1 MENKS
6 RRDEKCAKQAERINC
21 SWQHAGGADY
31 WDDYVP
37 RGFKGD
43 LRQVNEYIFLQ
54 TVRFITHF

>member
-37 RGFKGD
+37 RGFKRGPASGK
-43 LRQVNEYIFLQ
+43 RIYIPTNSAFHNTL
-54 TVRFITHF
+54 